1 MVSPLLSSFRV
12 PPQNSAVSPVS
23 LPCPH
28 TAAEAKQ
35 SYSPLA
41 QRHLLPSPAPGPINP
56 PGHAPYR
63 LRSHLE
69 QRPTGPVGPSTC
81 PNPGHLRPTYPVP
94 QPSSG
99 VSQSGAG
106 TAKAPRGP
114 AIRAPIPH
122 TYSGD
127 HLISSLGRLPISCH
141 LGCTPVPLCHLPLS
155 AQLGLDQMDPQ
166 SSSRQDSPGG
176 VGQDPLP
183 ESPGGP

>member
-1 MVSPLLSSFRV
+1 MGSPLLSSFRV

-23 LPCPH
+23 LPRPH

-41 QRHLLPSPAPGPINP
+41 QRHLLPSPAPGPVNP

-69 QRPTGPVGPSTC
+69 QRPTGPTGPSTC
-81 PNPGHLRPTYPVP
+81 PSPGHLRPTYPVP

-99 VSQSGAG
+99 ASQPGAG
-106 TAKAPRGP
+106 TARAPRGP

-127 HLISSLGRLPISCH
+127 HLMSSLGRMPISCR
-141 LGCTPVPLCHLPLS
+141 LGCTPLPLCTP
-155 AQLGLDQMDPQ
+155 
-166 SSSRQDSPGG
+166 SSLCTAR
-176 VGQDPLP
+176 VGPDGPP
-183 ESPGGP
+183 ELV